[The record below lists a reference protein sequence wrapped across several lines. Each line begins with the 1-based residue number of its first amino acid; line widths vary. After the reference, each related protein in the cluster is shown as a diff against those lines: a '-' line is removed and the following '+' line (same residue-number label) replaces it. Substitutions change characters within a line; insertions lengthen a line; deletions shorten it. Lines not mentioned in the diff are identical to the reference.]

1 MTSSR
6 KIKFVRQLDTTD
18 CGPACLAMITQY
30 FGANY
35 TLDFLNELCQKSMVG
50 IDFISLSNASAQ
62 LGLETKA
69 IRIAAEDFS
78 EETLPCMLHWNNN
91 HFVVLYDIEKKGIET
106 NFYIADPAFKKHKL
120 AKSEFV
126 KQFEKGESGYGYAM
140 LFSKN
145 EKFISIKSQHKIQS
159 IHHYAFIY
167 LKAYKYKFLQLIFLM
182 LLTSCVTL
190 VIPYTSQLLVDKAIK
205 LKDYSLLSLL
215 IIAQFALFLGDSLL
229 SFLRNWLTIYV
240 SGKIGLHII
249 QDFLR
254 KLFKLPMHF
263 FDSKSYGDLSQRIND
278 HARLEQFLT
287 SDLVNTLFSI
297 TNLIVYTVIVYTYG
311 LLFFLLFSTCITLGM
326 IWMYSF
332 QEKRKKVENLQF
344 QKQVESQNK
353 LHEIVGGIQ
362 DIKLFGVQ
370 NQHNDSWSGIQQ
382 DLVKLELKSAKIDML
397 QNFGYSLFQHGK
409 NILLTYLA
417 ALAVMNNQLSLGG
430 LLSLS
435 FILGQ
440 TSGPLNQLLSFAHS
454 LQDAKLSM
462 RRLLSIQLLKEESFS
477 EKEETNFIPGDI
489 QFNKVNFNYAGQH
502 TALLKSLSFHI
513 PQGKTTAIVGES
525 GSGKTTLL
533 RILLGYYHQY
543 EGEIIIGNR
552 SLKNMEPSVLRNYIS
567 TVMQDGYIFDHS
579 FLYNITLCKE
589 DEIDKQR
596 FIEAITIAHLSD
608 FVKENLKGNIQL
620 KIGINGLKLSGGQQQ
635 RILIARA
642 VYKKAAYFL
651 LDEATSSLDTENEHI
666 IMKNLY
672 HYFKGNTMIL
682 VAHRLSTIKNA
693 DNILVL
699 KDGNLV
705 EQGTHEELLKIQGR
719 YFELIKNQL

>member
-6 KIKFVRQLDTTD
+6 KIKFVRQLDTAD
-18 CGPACLAMITQY
+18 CGPACLTMITQY
-30 FGANY
+30 FGAKY
-35 TLDFLNELCQKSMVG
+35 TLDYLNELCQKSMVG
-50 IDFISLSNASAQ
+50 IDFISLSNASLQ

-69 IRIAAEDFS
+69 IRIAADDFS

-91 HFVVLYDIEKKGIET
+91 HFVVLFRVEKKGRET
-106 NFYIADPAFKKHKL
+106 YFYIADPAFKKYKL
-120 AKSEFV
+120 SKSEFV
-126 KQFEKGESGYGYAM
+126 NHFEKGESGYGYAM

-145 EKFISIKSQHKIQS
+145 ETFDSIQSQHQMQS
-159 IHHYAFIY
+159 IYQYAFVY
-167 LKAYKYKFLQLIFLM
+167 LKTYKYKFFQLIFLM
-182 LLTSCVTL
+182 FLTSCVTL
-190 VIPYTSQLLVDKAIK
+190 VIPYTAQLLVDKAIK
-205 LKDYSLLSLL
+205 FNDYSLLTLL
-215 IIAQFALFLGDSLL
+215 IIAQFSLFIGDTLL

-249 QDFLR
+249 QDFLQ

-263 FDSKSYGDLSQRIND
+263 FDSKSYGDLSRRIND
-278 HARLEQFLT
+278 HSRLEQFLT

-311 LLFFLLFSTCITLGM
+311 ASFFVLFSICIFLGM
-326 IWMYSF
+326 VWMYSF

-370 NQHNDSWSGIQQ
+370 NQHNNSWSDIQQ

-409 NILLTYLA
+409 NILLTFMA
-417 ALAVMNNQLSLGG
+417 ALAVMNNHLSLGG

-435 FILGQ
+435 FVLGQ
-440 TSGPLNQLLSFAHS
+440 TANPLNQLLTFAHS

-462 RRLLSIQLLKEESFS
+462 RRLLSIQLLKEESITQN
-477 EKEETNFIPGDI
+477 EEVEFIPGDI
-489 QFNKVNFNYAGQH
+489 HFRDVNFSYLGQH
-502 TALLKSLSFHI
+502 TSLLNSLSFDI
-513 PQGKTTAIVGES
+513 PKGKTTAIVGES

-533 RILLGYYHQY
+533 RMLLGYYQKF
-543 EGEIIIGNR
+543 EGEIEIGNK
-552 SLKNMEPSVLRNYIS
+552 SLKNIDTTALRSSIS
-567 TVMQDGYIFDHS
+567 TVIQDGYIFDQS
-579 FLYNITLCKE
+579 FLYNITLCNE
-589 DEIDKQR
+589 EEIDENR
-596 FIEAITIAHLSD
+596 FIEAITIAHLVD
-608 FVKENLKGNIQL
+608 FVRENLKGNLQM
-620 KIGINGLKLSGGQQQ
+620 KIGINGLQLSGGQQQ
-635 RILIARA
+635 RVLIARA

-651 LDEATSSLDTENEHI
+651 FDEATSSLDTENEYV
-666 IMKNLY
+666 IMTNLY
-672 HYFKGNTMIL
+672 KYFVGHTVVL

-699 KDGNLV
+699 KEGRLV
-705 EQGTHEELLKIQGR
+705 EQGTHEELLRKQGR